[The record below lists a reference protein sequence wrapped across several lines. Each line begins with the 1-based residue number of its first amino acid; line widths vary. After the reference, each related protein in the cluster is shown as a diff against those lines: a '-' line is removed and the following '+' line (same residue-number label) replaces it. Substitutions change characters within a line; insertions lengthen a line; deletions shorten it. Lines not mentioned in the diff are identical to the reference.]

1 MQPIIALSLL
11 LLLPFL
17 GFFTGLR
24 HLGPLPRA
32 TLFGLALGAVGT
44 VVLLWPLQVPPLP
57 PLWTEALTFPISVAG
72 WVGLTVGAVV
82 RVRLDRKR

>member
-1 MQPIIALSLL
+1 MQPLIALSLL
-11 LLLPFL
+11 LILPFL

-24 HLGPLPRA
+24 QLGPLPRA

-57 PLWTEALTFPISVAG
+57 PLWPEALAFPISVAG
-72 WVGLTVGAVV
+72 WAGLAIGAVV
-82 RVRLDRKR
+82 RVRLDRMR